1 MQSRAEIRGFG
12 AGSLD
17 LLRDLRVDEIS
28 HFDRPLRDHLVGC
41 FSLLDCW
48 GAPSHVCVAG
58 LFHSIYGTETFKRA
72 AAAATDRP
80 RIRDVIGSAAEEL
93 VYLFSFGDRR
103 RLLLD
108 NGMPPHSW
116 TSHSGDERAE
126 IDDETLGWL
135 VLIEAANFVEQLPH
149 LDSVSDATIDDMTQR
164 FDAQKRHL
172 PPHVRHALREAHA
185 TRLGRARRA

>member
-1 MQSRAEIRGFG
+1 MQSRVEIRGFG
-12 AGSLD
+12 DGALD
-17 LLRDLRVDEIS
+17 LLRYFRVDEIA
-28 HFDRPLRDHLVGC
+28 HFDRALREHLIGC
-41 FSLLDCW
+41 FTLLDCW
-48 GAPSHVCVAG
+48 GAPSHVCVTG
-58 LFHSIYGTETFKRA
+58 LFHSIYGTATFKSA

-80 RIRDVIGSAAEEL
+80 RIRNVIGSAAEEL

-108 NGMPPHSW
+108 SRTAPHLW

-135 VLIEAANFVEQLPH
+135 VLVEAANFVEQLPH
-149 LDSVSDATIDDMTQR
+149 IDSVSDATIDDMMQR

-172 PPHVRHALREAHA
+172 PPHVRHALREAYDARLDRA
-185 TRLGRARRA
+185 TRT

>member
-12 AGSLD
+12 AEAIE
-17 LLRDLRVDEIS
+17 LLRDFRVDEIS

-41 FSLLDCW
+41 FTLLDQW

-58 LFHSIYGTETFKRA
+58 LFHSIYGTETFKSA

-80 RIRDVIGSAAEEL
+80 RIRNVIGNAAEDL

-103 RLLLD
+103 RLSID
-108 NGMPPHSW
+108 NRTPPYLW

-126 IDDETLGWL
+126 IDDKTLGWL
-135 VLIEAANFVEQLPH
+135 VLVEAANFVEQLPH
-149 LDSVSDATIDDMTQR
+149 IDSISETTIDDMMQR
-164 FDAQKRHL
+164 FDAQERHL
-172 PPHVRHALREAHA
+172 PLHVRRALREARDA
-185 TRLGRARRA
+185 RGDRARCA